1 MAGEHL
7 VAVCGL
13 YCGACGLYCAWRDN
27 DKEMLEQARQF
38 MSSRQGREY
47 TLKDLECDGC
57 LANGRLTPYCRE
69 CQMRLCAKAKPGVTR
84 CSDCSDFPC
93 PTITAFNNDGL
104 RHHAEVL
111 DNIRHL
117 REVGVEAWLKEQS
130 ERWRCP
136 QCGASVDWYARTC
149 FHCGATQPYR
159 LPSLPRDKK

>member
-13 YCGACGLYCAWRDN
+13 YCGACRLYRAWADDN
-27 DKEMLEQARQF
+27 HTVLEEVHQRMSARAPVT
-38 MSSRQGREY
+38 MD
-47 TLKDLECDGC
+47 DLHCDGC
-57 LANGRLTPYCRE
+57 LAHGRLTPYCRE
-69 CQMRLCAKAKPGVTR
+69 CQMRRCAEAKPGVSR
-84 CSDCSDFPC
+84 CSDCPDFPC

-117 REVGVEAWLKEQS
+117 HAIGVEAWLKEQA
-130 ERWRCP
+130 ERWRCL
-136 QCGASVDWYARTC
+136 QCGTPVDWYARTC

-159 LPSLPRDKK
+159 LPPLPRDKK